1 MAQENSSLIRRW
13 FEEVWN
19 KGRMEAID
27 EMASPDAI
35 GHGQAQHDT
44 DIGLREFRIF
54 AMDLRR
60 AFPDFKVTIDRVIE
74 QGDIVVARWTT
85 TMTHEGEFLGFP
97 ATGKKVTVTGTSM
110 QRVAERKDRR
120 RLGQLGSAGA
130 AGADWRRPCGAF
142 CGSDRAALGVDVPDR
157 HSLRTHVR
165 TRIGVLRLHR
175 TFAARSPGSAQDD
188 ISRKGFDKL

>member
-1 MAQENSSLIRRW
+1 MGQENSILIRRW
-13 FEEVWN
+13 FDEVWN

-27 EMASPDAI
+27 EMASPDAV

-44 DIGLREFRIF
+44 DIGLKEFRIF

-85 TMTHEGEFLGFP
+85 TMTHKGEFLGFP

-110 QRVAERKDRR
+110 QRIANGKIVEGWDNWDQLGLLVQIGAVPAAHFVKPAERK
-120 RLGQLGSAGA
+120 SA
-130 AGADWRRPCGAF
+130 
-142 CGSDRAALGVDVPDR
+142 
-157 HSLRTHVR
+157 
-165 TRIGVLRLHR
+165 
-175 TFAARSPGSAQDD
+175 
-188 ISRKGFDKL
+188 

>member
-1 MAQENSSLIRRW
+1 MAQENGTLIRRW

-44 DIGLREFRIF
+44 DIGLKEFRTF
-54 AMDLRR
+54 ASDLRR

-74 QGDIVVARWTT
+74 QGDIVAARWTT
-85 TMTHEGEFLGFP
+85 TMTHKGEFLGFP

-110 QRVAERKDRR
+110 QRIENGKIVEGWDNWD
-120 RLGQLGSAGA
+120 QLGLLVQIGAVPAAHFVKPVERRSA
-130 AGADWRRPCGAF
+130 
-142 CGSDRAALGVDVPDR
+142 
-157 HSLRTHVR
+157 
-165 TRIGVLRLHR
+165 
-175 TFAARSPGSAQDD
+175 
-188 ISRKGFDKL
+188 